1 MLLVIGLVGLAA
13 MAIPAFGHSHG
24 ALSGH
29 GAHAGIGHAAHG
41 PLGHGAVHGS
51 AHANAAP
58 VVSSARGALQHLLP
72 ADAAHASGWRF
83 VPSPRAVFSLL
94 ALYGAFGNAGVHAF
108 HLPFLVAALAAS
120 FPALLVERLLVRPL
134 WNLVFRLEAPACSP
148 LEQLVL
154 SEAEAVTTFR
164 NGRGMVSTVRDGR
177 RVQLVATLRK
187 DQEALPVKVGARLVI
202 EDVDSANERV
212 TVSVVHH

>member
-24 ALSGH
+24 AHAGVGH
-29 GAHAGIGHAAHG
+29 GAAHG
-41 PLGHGAVHGS
+41 MPH
-51 AHANAAP
+51 AHAAP

-72 ADAAHASGWRF
+72 ADAAHASGWHF

-108 HLPFLVAALAAS
+108 HLGFLIAALAAVI
-120 FPALLVERLLVRPL
+120 PALLVERVLVRPL

-154 SEAEAVTTFR
+154 SEAEAVTAFR
-164 NGRGMVSTVRDGR
+164 NGRGVVSVMRDGR

-187 DQEALPVKVGARLVI
+187 DQEAAPVKVGARLLV
-202 EDVDSANERV
+202 EDVDAANERV
-212 TVSVVHH
+212 TVSVVH